1 MKIKTEAHR
10 LSNKFG
16 NAEIKIGRVHFIAA
30 FFFRVFDVGVRVSR
44 YSLDLALG
52 FFTLSLDW
60 YDYGDIN
67 KDLWLD
73 DLEKD
78 FIDG

>member
-30 FFFRVFDVGVRVSR
+30 FFLRVFDVGVRVSR

-52 FFTLSLDW
+52 FFTFTLDW
-60 YDYGDIN
+60 YDYD
-67 KDLWLD
+67 KLDMSWTD
-73 DLEKD
+73 DLDED

>member
-1 MKIKTEAHR
+1 MKIETEVHR

-16 NAEIKIGRVHFIAA
+16 NAEIAIGRVRFIAA

-60 YDYGDIN
+60 YDYN
-67 KDLWLD
+67 KIDMSWVN
-73 DLEKD
+73 DLEEND
-78 FIDG
+78 SIDG